1 MSVVKV
7 DVIPIKERSIEV
19 KRELLNA
26 DIRTII
32 RERIS
37 NCRLDNFPFA
47 MNNVQSVR
55 YHINRSIHDVTYAVV
70 HNVLFRT
77 EAFSV
82 YVDREDEDMIVPY
95 ISFDPEKWDQ
105 EVAEYMNKAS
115 KGGNDYGS

>member
-7 DVIPIKERSIEV
+7 DAIPIKERSIEA

-26 DIRTII
+26 DIRMII
-32 RERIS
+32 RERIP

-105 EVAEYMNKAS
+105 EVAEYMAKAG

>member
-7 DVIPIKERSIEV
+7 DVIPIKERSIDV

-32 RERIS
+32 RERIP

-47 MNNVQSVR
+47 MNNVQSIR
-55 YHINRSIHDVTYAVV
+55 YHINRSIQDVTYAVV
-70 HNVLFRT
+70 HNNLFRT
-77 EAFSV
+77 TAFSV
-82 YVDREDEDMIVPY
+82 YVDREDEDMFVPY
-95 ISFDPEKWDQ
+95 ISFDLKKWDQ
-105 EVAEYMNKAS
+105 EVTEYMDKAS